1 MAIDYSQIQSKFGDS
16 LENYVNFASYCR
28 WYPDKFLDLTMT
40 TKLENAYRALE
51 QLQIQ
56 GVDNAVL
63 LGFIGKMLR
72 EVLEEMHVT
81 PPKEG

>member
-1 MAIDYSQIQSKFGDS
+1 MNERI
-16 LENYVNFASYCR
+16 
-28 WYPDKFLDLTMT
+28 TMT

>member
-1 MAIDYSQIQSKFGDS
+1 
-16 LENYVNFASYCR
+16 
-28 WYPDKFLDLTMT
+28 MT

-63 LGFIGKMLR
+63 LGFIGEMLR
-72 EVLEEMHVT
+72 EVLEEMHVA
-81 PPKEG
+81 PPKEN